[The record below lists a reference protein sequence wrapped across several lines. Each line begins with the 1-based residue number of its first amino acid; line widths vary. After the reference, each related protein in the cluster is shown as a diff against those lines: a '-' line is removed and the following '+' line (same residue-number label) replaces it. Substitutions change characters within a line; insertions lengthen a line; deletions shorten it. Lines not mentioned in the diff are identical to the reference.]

1 MNPNAF
7 LILKSIPG
15 IGPVWASGMLSEI
28 GDITAFHSSDAL
40 AKYAGL
46 YWLKNDSGDFI
57 SEDNQVSKSG
67 IRICA
72 IIWEKRL
79 TASGSMCQNTLSI
92 MQKNMLKLPSISTK
106 EHSRLHLVNLYGLFL
121 DCWSKTN
128 CTPAKSWT
136 LNQISTRTDVRLW
149 IFRRRSIK
157 VTLFP
162 EKYIKIFFKN
172 S

>member
-1 MNPNAF
+1 MHLQSMPVCTGWKTIPA
-7 LILKSIPG
+7 ILFPRTIKS
-15 IGPVWASGMLSEI
+15 
-28 GDITAFHSSDAL
+28 
-40 AKYAGL
+40 
-46 YWLKNDSGDFI
+46 
-57 SEDNQVSKSG
+57 QKSG

-172 S
+172 SWHITRMLKLNRHYLARQNRTL